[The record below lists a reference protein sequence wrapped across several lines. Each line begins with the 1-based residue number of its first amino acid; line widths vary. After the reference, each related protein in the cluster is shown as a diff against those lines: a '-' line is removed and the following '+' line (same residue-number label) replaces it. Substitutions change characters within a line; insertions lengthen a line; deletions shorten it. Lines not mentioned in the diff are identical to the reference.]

1 MTSQEYKKL
10 KLPDNPGVYFF
21 LKGKVILY
29 IGKATSLRSR
39 VQSYFS
45 TDPVG
50 KRVSNGAGLINTR
63 GPHIVK
69 MVQDTDNIKWQE
81 TDSVLEALI
90 LEADLI
96 KTHQPKYNTKEKDGK
111 SFLCVVITAEVM
123 PQVLMVRK
131 KDIDTKNK
139 TAKVSRAKKT
149 VQYTDMYGP
158 FTNGSQ
164 LKEAM
169 KIVRRIFP
177 YRDDASSKRD
187 NYEFYKQLGLTPE
200 VPTEKNSSLQPLPS
214 FQREGRLSSK
224 IFAQSGDQAKFSAAV
239 SDRNIFP
246 PAIDEAEAKSPLRN
260 GLAEPRQ
267 RSFQGEETRGPF
279 ERELL
284 AKRLEYKKNI
294 TNLKL
299 FFQGKKKKII
309 TNLKKEML
317 SYAKVKEFEKANDI
331 KKRIFALTH
340 INDIALIKN
349 DTTPVYAPQ
358 EKSSQKVLG
367 SPHVNFSPSAK
378 LVRPDRFD
386 KSFPVSPADQA
397 KFSAAVS
404 ARNIFPSDRLIR
416 IEAYDIA
423 HLSGK
428 DMVGVMTVI
437 NAVAPAYREVQ
448 EQFELNKDEYRK
460 FKIKTVQGA
469 NDPAALAE
477 VLTRRFGHA
486 TWELPNI
493 IVVDGN
499 EVQKNVAEKIIKEKG
514 FNIPVVALVKDDKH
528 KARGLIGPK
537 DIVTAHKQ
545 AITLVNNEAH
555 RFAIA
560 YHKLKRGKSFLK

>member
-21 LKGKVILY
+21 MKGKVILY

-45 TDPVG
+45 TD
-50 KRVSNGAGLINTR
+50 LINMR
-63 GPHIVK
+63 GMFLVD
-69 MVQDTDNIKWQE
+69 MVTQADNIKWQE

-111 SFLCVVITAEVM
+111 SFLCVVITAEAM

-200 VPTEKNSSLQPLPS
+200 IAPQEKSSQKVLGSPHENFSPS
-214 FQREGRLSSK
+214 
-224 IFAQSGDQAKFSAAV
+224 AKLVRPDHF
-239 SDRNIFP
+239 DKTFP
-246 PAIDEAEAKSPLRN
+246 ASLTGN
-260 GLAEPRQ
+260 
-267 RSFQGEETRGPF
+267 RGPF

-309 TNLKKEML
+309 TNLKNEML
-317 SYAKVKEFEKANDI
+317 AYAKVKEFEKANDI

-349 DTTPVYAPQ
+349 DTTPMFATQ
-358 EKSSQKVLG
+358 EKSSLL
-367 SPHVNFSPSAK
+367 F
-378 LVRPDRFD
+378 
-386 KSFPVSPADQA
+386 
-397 KFSAAVS
+397 
-404 ARNIFPSDRLIR
+404 
-416 IEAYDIA
+416 Y
-423 HLSGK
+423 
-428 DMVGVMTVI
+428 
-437 NAVAPAYREVQ
+437 
-448 EQFELNKDEYRK
+448 
-460 FKIKTVQGA
+460 
-469 NDPAALAE
+469 
-477 VLTRRFGHA
+477 
-486 TWELPNI
+486 TWTI
-493 IVVDGN
+493 
-499 EVQKNVAEKIIKEKG
+499 
-514 FNIPVVALVKDDKH
+514 
-528 KARGLIGPK
+528 
-537 DIVTAHKQ
+537 
-545 AITLVNNEAH
+545 
-555 RFAIA
+555 
-560 YHKLKRGKSFLK
+560 

>member
-21 LKGKVILY
+21 MKGKVILY

-45 TDPVG
+45 TD
-50 KRVSNGAGLINTR
+50 LINMR
-63 GPHIVK
+63 GMFLVD
-69 MVQDTDNIKWQE
+69 MVTQADNIKWQE

-111 SFLCVVITAEVM
+111 SFLCVVITAEAM

-200 VPTEKNSSLQPLPS
+200 
-214 FQREGRLSSK
+214 
-224 IFAQSGDQAKFSAAV
+224 I
-239 SDRNIFP
+239 
-246 PAIDEAEAKSPLRN
+246 
-260 GLAEPRQ
+260 
-267 RSFQGEETRGPF
+267 
-279 ERELL
+279 
-284 AKRLEYKKNI
+284 
-294 TNLKL
+294 
-299 FFQGKKKKII
+299 
-309 TNLKKEML
+309 
-317 SYAKVKEFEKANDI
+317 
-331 KKRIFALTH
+331 
-340 INDIALIKN
+340 
-349 DTTPVYAPQ
+349 APQ

-367 SPHVNFSPSAK
+367 SPHENFLPSAK
-378 LVRPDRFD
+378 HVRPDHFD
-386 KSFPVSPADQA
+386 KSFPVSLADQA

-404 ARNIFPSDRLIR
+404 DKYSLPSKSDSDKSFPATLR

-437 NAVAPAYREVQ
+437 NAVAPAYRGVQ

-460 FKIKTVQGA
+460 FKIKTVSGA

-477 VLTRRFGHA
+477 VLNRRLGHA

-528 KARGLIGPK
+528 KVRGLIGPK

-560 YHKLKRGKSFLK
+560 YHKLKRGKSFLN

>member
-21 LKGKVILY
+21 MKGKVILY

-45 TDPVG
+45 TD
-50 KRVSNGAGLINTR
+50 LINMR
-63 GPHIVK
+63 GMFLVD
-69 MVQDTDNIKWQE
+69 MVTQADNIKWQE

-96 KTHQPKYNTKEKDGK
+96 KTNQPKYNTKEKDGK
-111 SFLCVVITAEVM
+111 SFLCVVITAEAM

-131 KDIDTKNK
+131 KDVDTKNK

-187 NYEFYKQLGLTPE
+187 NYEFYRQLGLTPDVGTGE
-200 VPTEKNSSLQPLPS
+200 KMSLSKTATENFAWSDSGSKIFADKRGDRRKSTNGLREGYFSEGPFVEYKKNITNLKLFFQGKKKKIITNLKKEMLAYAKVKEFEKANDIKKRIFALTHINDIALIKNDNSIFPANNTSLQPLPS

-239 SDRNIFP
+239 SDKYSLP
-246 PAIDEAEAKSPLRN
+246 SKS
-260 GLAEPRQ
+260 
-267 RSFQGEETRGPF
+267 
-279 ERELL
+279 
-284 AKRLEYKKNI
+284 
-294 TNLKL
+294 
-299 FFQGKKKKII
+299 
-309 TNLKKEML
+309 
-317 SYAKVKEFEKANDI
+317 
-331 KKRIFALTH
+331 
-340 INDIALIKN
+340 
-349 DTTPVYAPQ
+349 
-358 EKSSQKVLG
+358 G
-367 SPHVNFSPSAK
+367 S
-378 LVRPDRFD
+378 D
-386 KSFPVSPADQA
+386 KSFPAT
-397 KFSAAVS
+397 
-404 ARNIFPSDRLIR
+404 LR

-437 NAVAPAYREVQ
+437 NAVAPAYRGVQ

-477 VLTRRFGHA
+477 VLTRRLGHNK
-486 TWELPNI
+486 WELPNI

-499 EVQKNVAEKIIKEKG
+499 EVQKNVAEKIVKEKG

-528 KARGLIGPK
+528 KARGLIGAK
-537 DIVTAHKQ
+537 GIVTAHKQ

-560 YHKLKRGKSFLK
+560 YHKLKRGKSFLN

>member
-1 MTSQEYKKL
+1 MLYLKKNIDLTRIYANIHIVTSQEYKKL

-21 LKGKVILY
+21 MKGKVILY

-45 TDPVG
+45 TD
-50 KRVSNGAGLINTR
+50 LINMR
-63 GPHIVK
+63 GMFLVD
-69 MVQDTDNIKWQE
+69 MVTHADNIKWQE

-111 SFLCVVITAEVM
+111 SFLCVVVTAESM

-187 NYEFYKQLGLTPE
+187 NYEFYKQLGLTPPITTPSQATPLLHKE
-200 VPTEKNSSLQPLPS
+200 GISSSPPFRGGVPA
-214 FQREGRLSSK
+214 GGG
-224 IFAQSGDQAKFSAAV
+224 GD
-239 SDRNIFP
+239 
-246 PAIDEAEAKSPLRN
+246 
-260 GLAEPRQ
+260 
-267 RSFQGEETRGPF
+267 
-279 ERELL
+279 
-284 AKRLEYKKNI
+284 YKKTI

-317 SYAKVKEFEKANDI
+317 AYAKVKEFEKANDI

-349 DTTPVYAPQ
+349 DMVSNLP
-358 EKSSQKVLG
+358 EKHSSPRPLAG
-367 SPHVNFSPSAK
+367 FLRPARLSAK
-378 LVRPDRFD
+378 IFGPE
-386 KSFPVSPADQA
+386 SDQA
-397 KFSAAVS
+397 KFSVAVS
-404 ARNIFPSDRLIR
+404 ARNIFPSDKPIR

-428 DMVGVMTVI
+428 DMVGVMVVVTVS
-437 NAVAPAYREVQ
+437 AQGYDVS
-448 EQFELNKDEYRK
+448 KDEYRK
-460 FKIKTVQGA
+460 FNIKTVQGA

-477 VLTRRFGHA
+477 ILTRRLEHVYPNAKGGRA

-499 EVQKNVAEKIIKEKG
+499 EVQKNTAEKILKEKG
-514 FNIPVVALVKDDKH
+514 YNIPVVALVKDDKH

-537 DIVTAHKQ
+537 GIVTAHKQ
-545 AITLVNNEAH
+545 AILLANSEAH

>member
-10 KLPDNPGVYFF
+10 KMPDGPGVYFF
-21 LKGKVILY
+21 MKGKVILY

-45 TDPVG
+45 ND
-50 KRVSNGAGLINTR
+50 LINMR
-63 GPHIVK
+63 GMFLVD
-69 MVQDTDNIKWQE
+69 MVTQADSIKWQE

-111 SFLCVVITAEVM
+111 SFMCVVITDEPM

-131 KDIDTKNK
+131 KNIDFKNK
-139 TAKVSRAKKT
+139 KIFRKT
-149 VQYTDMYGP
+149 ISKQQKANTLNLQAVFGP

-169 KIVRRIFP
+169 RIVRRIFP

-187 NYEFYKQLGLTPE
+187 NYEFYKQLGLTPAVSDRNIFPPDRE
-200 VPTEKNSSLQPLPS
+200 LLAKQLEYKKNINNLKLFFQGKKKKIITNLKKEMLAYAKVKEFEKANDIKKIIFALTHINDIALIKNDNSIFPANNTSLQPLPS

-239 SDRNIFP
+239 SDKYSLP
-246 PAIDEAEAKSPLRN
+246 SKS
-260 GLAEPRQ
+260 
-267 RSFQGEETRGPF
+267 
-279 ERELL
+279 
-284 AKRLEYKKNI
+284 
-294 TNLKL
+294 
-299 FFQGKKKKII
+299 
-309 TNLKKEML
+309 
-317 SYAKVKEFEKANDI
+317 D
-331 KKRIFALTH
+331 
-340 INDIALIKN
+340 
-349 DTTPVYAPQ
+349 
-358 EKSSQKVLG
+358 
-367 SPHVNFSPSAK
+367 
-378 LVRPDRFD
+378 FD
-386 KSFPVSPADQA
+386 KSFPALQ
-397 KFSAAVS
+397 
-404 ARNIFPSDRLIR
+404 NEHTIR

-437 NAVAPAYREVQ
+437 NAVIPAYRGAQ

-460 FKIKTVQGA
+460 FKIKSVQGA

-477 VLTRRFGHA
+477 VLTRRLGHA

-537 DIVTAHKQ
+537 GIVTAHKQ

>member
-21 LKGKVILY
+21 MKGKVILY

-45 TDPVG
+45 TD
-50 KRVSNGAGLINTR
+50 LINMR
-63 GPHIVK
+63 GMFLVD
-69 MVQDTDNIKWQE
+69 MVTQADNIKWQE

-111 SFLCVVITAEVM
+111 SFLCVVITAEAM

-200 VPTEKNSSLQPLPS
+200 IAPQEKSSQKVLGSPHENFSPS
-214 FQREGRLSSK
+214 
-224 IFAQSGDQAKFSAAV
+224 AKLVRPDHF
-239 SDRNIFP
+239 DKTFP
-246 PAIDEAEAKSPLRN
+246 ASLTGN
-260 GLAEPRQ
+260 
-267 RSFQGEETRGPF
+267 RGPF

-317 SYAKVKEFEKANDI
+317 AYAKVKEFEKANDI

-349 DTTPVYAPQ
+349 DTTPVYTTQ
-358 EKSSQKVLG
+358 VKSSQKVLG
-367 SPHVNFSPSAK
+367 SPHENFLPSAK
-378 LVRPDRFD
+378 HVRPDHFD
-386 KSFPVSPADQA
+386 KSFPVSLADQA

-404 ARNIFPSDRLIR
+404 DKYSLPSKSDSDKSFPATLR

-437 NAVAPAYREVQ
+437 NAVAPAYRGVQ

-460 FKIKTVQGA
+460 FKIKTVSGA

-477 VLTRRFGHA
+477 VLTRRLGHA

-528 KARGLIGPK
+528 KVRGLIGPK

-560 YHKLKRGKSFLK
+560 YHKLKRGKSFLN